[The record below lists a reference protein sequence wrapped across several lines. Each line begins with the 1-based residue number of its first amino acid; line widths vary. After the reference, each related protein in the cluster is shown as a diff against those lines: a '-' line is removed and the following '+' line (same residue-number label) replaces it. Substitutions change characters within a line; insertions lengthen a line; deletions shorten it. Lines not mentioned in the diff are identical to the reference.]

1 MNSKHRFISE
11 IFFIKEFTLMMF
23 NDVYRYTYCNYGN
36 IHRHFLTRA
45 AEHRLFQIQQSN
57 LLKDKGV

>member
-1 MNSKHRFISE
+1 
-11 IFFIKEFTLMMF
+11 MMF